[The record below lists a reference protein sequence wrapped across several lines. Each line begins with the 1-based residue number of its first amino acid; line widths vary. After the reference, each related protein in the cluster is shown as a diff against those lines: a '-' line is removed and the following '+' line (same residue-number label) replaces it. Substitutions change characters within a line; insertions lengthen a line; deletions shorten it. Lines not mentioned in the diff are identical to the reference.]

1 MTLALK
7 TELHKSAGRVPFTN
21 STGNTIKAGTPV
33 LAGGRLAIALKDIAN
48 GESDEVLVEGRGRG
62 VKANEAWAVGDL
74 VGWDSNG
81 NPAVGE
87 AGSGCWTKVAVNWDA
102 GYQGGIVEVAASA
115 GDEQG
120 IFDLSGRLRTARGQH
135 TTASASDTVVT
146 GLSKVVAVV
155 ASLDSDPTDNPF
167 LATASIG
174 DQAGAPA
181 SGSILIKTWQNTT
194 GTDPTPLAATTFAK
208 KVNWIAIGY

>member
-1 MTLALK
+1 MSIALK

-21 STGNTIKAGTPV
+21 STGNTITAGTPV
-33 LAGGRLAIALKDIAN
+33 LAGGRLAIALKDIAD
-48 GESDEVLVEGRGRG
+48 GQSDEVLVAGRVRG

-81 NPAVGE
+81 NPAIGT
-87 AGSGCWTKVAVNWDA
+87 AGSGCWTNVAANWDA
-102 GYQGGIVEVAASA
+102 GYQGGIVEVAAAA

-120 IFDLSGRLRTARGQH
+120 IFDLSGQLRTARGQH
-135 TTASASDTVVT
+135 TTVAASDTVVT
-146 GLSKVVAVV
+146 GLTKVVAVV
-155 ASLDSDPTDNPF
+155 ASLDSDPADDPM
-167 LATASIG
+167 LASASIG

-181 SGSILIKTWQNTT
+181 SGSVLIKTWKNTG
-194 GTDPTPLAATTFAK
+194 GTDPTPVAATTFAK